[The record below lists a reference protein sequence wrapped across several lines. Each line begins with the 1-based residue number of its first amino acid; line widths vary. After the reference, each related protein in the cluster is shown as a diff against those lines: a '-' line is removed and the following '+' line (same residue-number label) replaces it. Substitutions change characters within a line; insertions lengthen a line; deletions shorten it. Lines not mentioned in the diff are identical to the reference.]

1 MATYTPNYNLEKP
14 EATDDF
20 KDFRSSYNNNMDVI
34 DANLGGGGGSS
45 TLAGLTDVSIT
56 TPTNGQVLTYDSND
70 GEWKNANPSGGSGGH
85 TIEDAS
91 GTALTQRTNLQ
102 FAGYLDTTD
111 DSGNDVTIVDDTPTE
126 VTWAVWQTMTSLQK
140 QGTHWVITNVPSN
153 VNIDDTL
160 LLNQALTFVGN
171 SASIS
176 NGNVTADT
184 LVEVY
189 FKDGSLTEATSCK
202 VVVDTASGSINFS
215 STSNPQ
221 NTLYCDVI
229 IRN

>member
-14 EATDDF
+14 ESTDDF
-20 KDFRSSYNNNMDVI
+20 KDFRQSYNGNMDII
-34 DANLGGGGGSS
+34 DANLGGGGSS
-45 TLAGLTDVSIT
+45 SLAGLTDVDLT
-56 TPTNGQVLTYDSND
+56 TPTDGQVLTYDGNSSK
-70 GEWKNANPSGGSGGH
+70 WVNANGGGGGGH

-91 GTALTQRTNLQ
+91 GSAMTQRTNLQ
-102 FAGYLDTTD
+102 FAGYLNTTD
-111 DSGNDVTIVDDTPTE
+111 DAVNDATVVDDTPTE
-126 VTWAVWQTMTSLQK
+126 VTWATWQTMSSAQK
-140 QGTHWVITNVPSN
+140 QGKHWVITNVPSGVN
-153 VNIDDTL
+153 VDDSI

-184 LVEVY
+184 LVEVF
-189 FKDGSLTEATSCK
+189 FKDSSLTEATSCK

-221 NTLYCDVI
+221 NTLYCDII

>member
-14 EATDDF
+14 ESTDDF
-20 KDFRSSYNNNMDVI
+20 KDFRQSYNGNMDII

-45 TLAGLTDVSIT
+45 SLAGLTDVNLT
-56 TPTNGQVLTYDSND
+56 TPTDGQVLTYDGNSSK
-70 GEWKNANPSGGSGGH
+70 WVNANGGGGGGGH

-91 GTALTQRTNLQ
+91 GSAMTQRTNLQ
-102 FAGYLDTTD
+102 FAGYLNTTD
-111 DSGNDVTIVDDTPTE
+111 DAVNDATVVDDTPTE
-126 VTWAVWQTMTSLQK
+126 VTWATWQTMSSAQK
-140 QGTHWVITNVPSN
+140 QGKHWVITNVPSGVN
-153 VNIDDTL
+153 VDDSI

-184 LVEVY
+184 LVEVF
-189 FKDGSLTEATSCK
+189 FKDSSLTEATSCK

-221 NTLYCDVI
+221 NTLYCDII